1 MALSKIDVANM
12 LTGSTPVANGGTG
25 LTSGTSGQFLK
36 FTGSTTLASAAA
48 GKVGQVIQ
56 NVITSGNTAS
66 SSTSFAA
73 TSHLVQITPT
83 ATSSNIALFF
93 SFGQGTQTDNRY
105 PVFKIYRDINSGG
118 FSALTNGVDGEPHAQ
133 AGLYKASASGQ
144 ITSPCTLQFY
154 DDPNTTSQC
163 TYKVYMA
170 LQDTSGTVN
179 IYGESN
185 NYGYATAME
194 VLA

>member
-1 MALSKIDVANM
+1 MPGSQENLMDTIDPLMGDNF
-12 LTGSTPVANGGTG
+12 STLGETPAH
-25 LTSGTSGQFLK
+25 
-36 FTGSTTLASAAA
+36 TTLTVTYTT
-48 GKVGQVIQ
+48 GEGIQ
-56 NVITSGNTAS
+56 DNAPANVVTEIE
-66 SSTSFAA
+66 F
-73 TSHLVQITPT
+73 V
-83 ATSSNIALFF
+83 
-93 SFGQGTQTDNRY
+93 
-105 PVFKIYRDINSGG
+105 
-118 FSALTNGVDGEPHAQ
+118 E
-133 AGLYKASASGQ
+133 
-144 ITSPCTLQFY
+144 FY